1 MEMTP
6 ELMESF
12 AAAMGGALAQGM
24 AKHDE
29 EKRERDEEREPR
41 PRELR
46 PATSDRMKPA
56 TART

>member
-29 EKRERDEEREPR
+29 FGDSP
-41 PRELR
+41 
-46 PATSDRMKPA
+46 
-56 TART
+56 